1 LRKLFE
7 DTIPQGRKMKKS
19 ESGKETYRILKTLAE
34 ERSFGLAK
42 KKLPGLTDNKIWKAI
57 SVAASMLEV
66 SPSGEKYRNL
76 EVYVDG
82 AAMPNPGPSGIGV
95 VIYDRKKKKI
105 KEVKKYIG
113 TASNNVAEYK
123 ALIQGLR
130 ESKKLV
136 AQSVVVFSDSE
147 LLTNQMNGRFRI
159 NNEDLRR
166 LFEQAKNLEG
176 NFEKVTYR
184 LIDRNENKA
193 ADQLA
198 NLAIKKGQDT
208 F

>member
-1 LRKLFE
+1 
-7 DTIPQGRKMKKS
+7 MKKS
-19 ESGKETYRILKTLAE
+19 EPSKETYRILKTLVE
-34 ERSFGLAK
+34 ERSFLSAK
-42 KKLPGLTDNKIWKAI
+42 KKLPGLSDNKIWKAI

-66 SPSGEKYRNL
+66 PSLGEKYRNL
-76 EVYVDG
+76 RVYVDG
-82 AAMPNPGPSGIGV
+82 AAVPNPGPSGIGV

-136 AQSVVVFSDSE
+136 AESVIVFSDSE
-147 LLTNQMNGRFRI
+147 LLINQMNGRFRI
-159 NNEDLRR
+159 NNEGLRR
-166 LFEQAKNLEG
+166 LFQQAKNVEV

-198 NLAIKKGQDT
+198 NLAIKRGQAT
-208 F
+208 FRIAEPSSA